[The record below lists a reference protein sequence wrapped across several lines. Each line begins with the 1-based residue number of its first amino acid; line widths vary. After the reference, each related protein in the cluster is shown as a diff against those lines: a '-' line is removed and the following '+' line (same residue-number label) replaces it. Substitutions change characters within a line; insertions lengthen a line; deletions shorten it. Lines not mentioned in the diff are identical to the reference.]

1 MPAKTFLR
9 IIRGR
14 IESCNSSVEHAIMQ
28 YKESKEKKDAREMA
42 YWYAIIATQRII
54 SEDLLF
60 QLELN
65 SDFVNRTDKEAK

>member
-1 MPAKTFLR
+1 MPAKTFLK

-14 IESCNSSVEHAIMQ
+14 IESCNSSVEHALMQ
-28 YKESKEKKDAREMA
+28 YKESKKKKDAREMA
-42 YWYAIIATQRII
+42 YWYAIIATSRVI

-65 SDFVNRTDKEAK
+65 SDFVNRTDKEAE

>member
-1 MPAKTFLR
+1 MPAKTFLK

-28 YKESKEKKDAREMA
+28 YKESKEKKNAQGMT
-42 YWYAIIATQRII
+42 YWYAIIATSRVI

-65 SDFVNRTDKEAK
+65 SEYVNRTDKEAE